1 MRGPGNCGDLEAGL
15 LAASQTGVL
24 HGEQVEAPGEG
35 QEALRDGAPGVP
47 PPRRLR
53 ISPDRLAI
61 FLDIDG
67 TLAPITARP
76 EFTQIPVETR
86 RTLLDLE
93 RGGVALAAISGRPL
107 TQVRRLLLPLRIP
120 ASGSHGAQI
129 GPIPGNSIRVAKNLP
144 PALLDHLIEGV
155 QKLPGVW
162 LERKPAA
169 LAIHWRQAPECRQE
183 VEALATSAS
192 RLVHGWRVIPG
203 HCVHEL
209 KPAGRNKGVAL
220 KWFMSRP
227 GFSGRWPL
235 AIGDD
240 RTDEDA
246 FRAALAL
253 GGSAVRIGTS
263 GQTMAPW
270 RLPDVESLAFW
281 LKEQVHS
288 S

>member
-1 MRGPGNCGDLEAGL
+1 MFEEDFALPTGETASPG
-15 LAASQTGVL
+15 
-24 HGEQVEAPGEG
+24 
-35 QEALRDGAPGVP
+35 GAIYQPAIQDNSERHS

-53 ISPDRLAI
+53 MSPKRLAI

-67 TLAPITARP
+67 TLAPITERP
-76 EFTQIPVETR
+76 EFTEIPLGTR
-86 RTLLDLE
+86 RTLQDLE
-93 RGGVALAAISGRPL
+93 RSGVALAAISGRPL
-107 TQVRRLLLPLRIP
+107 SQVRRLLLPLRIP

-129 GPIPGNSIRVAKNLP
+129 GPVPGNSIRVAKNLP
-144 PALLDHLIEGV
+144 PALLDHLLHGV
-155 QKLPGVW
+155 QRLPGVW

-169 LAIHWRQAPECRQE
+169 LAIHWRQAPEHSAE
-183 VEALATSAS
+183 VEALATSAVG
-192 RLVHGWRVIPG
+192 LVHGWRVVPG

-253 GGSAVRIGTS
+253 GGGAVRIGAS
-263 GQTMAPW
+263 GQTLAPW
-270 RLPDVESLAFW
+270 RLPDVESLASW